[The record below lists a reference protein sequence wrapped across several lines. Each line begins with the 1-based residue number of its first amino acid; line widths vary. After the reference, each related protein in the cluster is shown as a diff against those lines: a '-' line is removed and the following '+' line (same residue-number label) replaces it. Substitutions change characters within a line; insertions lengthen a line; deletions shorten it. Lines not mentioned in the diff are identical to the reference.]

1 MATRRVA
8 KQLDRP
14 ASNGSTGSDKTARA
28 IIFAG
33 GRGTRLAPFTS
44 VLPKPLMPIG
54 ERSILELVI
63 NQLADCGIGNVTLC
77 VGYLSHLIE
86 AVIGDGATHG
96 VDVQYVREEEALGTA
111 APLRLV
117 DGLDETFIA
126 MNGDVLTTLDYAE
139 LLRHHRES
147 GSIVTIATR
156 ERPIQIDYGVLH
168 LRANGNEVYKYIEKP
183 QSTSTVSM
191 GIYVLEPEALAYIPP
206 EGYFDFPDLVQAL
219 LRAREPVGALRFEGL
234 WFDIGRRD
242 DYEQAVARWLE
253 NAANGNGNGSPYST
267 GNQNHG
273 NGPGRPV
280 TDRKGNGEVL
290 THTNGNGKRAG
301 APGNSGAGR
310 RPIARQAVA
319 ALRPGRDSLD

>member
-1 MATRRVA
+1 MAARHVA
-8 KQLDRP
+8 GRSDRA
-14 ASNGSTGSDKTARA
+14 ASNGSRGGDKTAARA

-33 GRGTRLAPFTS
+33 GRGTRLAPYTS

-63 NQLADCGIGNVTLC
+63 NQLADCGIENVTLC

-96 VDVQYVREEEALGTA
+96 VDIQYVREEEALGTA

-139 LLRHHRES
+139 LLGHHRES

-168 LRANGNEVYKYIEKP
+168 VRANGNEVYKYIEKP

-219 LRAREPVGALRFEGL
+219 LRAREPVGALRFDGL

-253 NAANGNGNGSPYST
+253 NAANGNGNG
-267 GNQNHG
+267 GHRNG
-273 NGPGRPV
+273 NGNGNG
-280 TDRKGNGEVL
+280 KQGNGEIL
-290 THTNGNGKRAG
+290 AHTNGNGNGKPAG
-301 APGNSGAGR
+301 APGNDDAGR
-310 RPIARQAVA
+310 SPFDRKAVA
-319 ALRPGRDSLD
+319 ALRRSGDSLD